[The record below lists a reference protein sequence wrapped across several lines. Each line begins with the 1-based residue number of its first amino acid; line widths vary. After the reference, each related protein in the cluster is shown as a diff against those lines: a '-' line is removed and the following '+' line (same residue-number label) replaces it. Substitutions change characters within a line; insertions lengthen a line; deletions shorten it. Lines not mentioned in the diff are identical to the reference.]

1 MQAAMRFVQMF
12 LLVVVGVAFAT
23 PSTDRL
29 KVEHQRVLDDLNA
42 KADGGPPLELDD
54 SRVPGILNKGWRLAG
69 AWAAAYLDTHAT
81 PSTRSL
87 ERIFEG
93 FAPAPD
99 GVKSPYGNF
108 LEYHSYSFTGRAV
121 RIGPAIYVVEGN
133 YGMDT
138 STGTFMVVA
147 RNPDGHFHALWNIK
161 DLALRHYDQ
170 KDEIGRWAHLARRAY
185 YNGPL
190 DIREILTLSPATN
203 GYARFLVDAYQAA
216 DGGTTLAQL
225 SIWEWDGAEAKP
237 LLVKVYQ
244 YAADYRGF
252 RFDGR
257 TLRISTKEDT
267 RTFFSCGMC
276 AEPRGVWT
284 VRITPDGIQD
294 LGHRFLEPELQWAD
308 ELISKIEQRE
318 DTTLVANAQVVAA
331 LKDCMQV
338 PSHEGGFSWGMLAG
352 CRILR
357 RGQQGAFVVVLDEYR
372 LRFSYVLRNGA
383 HYFTDV
389 RIE

>member
-1 MQAAMRFVQMF
+1 V
-12 LLVVVGVAFAT
+12 
-23 PSTDRL
+23 
-29 KVEHQRVLDDLNA
+29 
-42 KADGGPPLELDD
+42 
-54 SRVPGILNKGWRLAG
+54 
-69 AWAAAYLDTHAT
+69 
-81 PSTRSL
+81 
-87 ERIFEG
+87 
-93 FAPAPD
+93 
-99 GVKSPYGNF
+99 
-108 LEYHSYSFTGRAV
+108 
-121 RIGPAIYVVEGN
+121 
-133 YGMDT
+133 
-138 STGTFMVVA
+138 
-147 RNPDGHFHALWNIK
+147 
-161 DLALRHYDQ
+161 
-170 KDEIGRWAHLARRAY
+170 
-185 YNGPL
+185 
-190 DIREILTLSPATN
+190 TN